1 MIEKFVTINPAIN
14 KAVNIPE
21 ELHFQLKM
29 RAIIE
34 GTTMAKL
41 ISDMYYKFVL
51 DSPAEWDVIISWT
64 TMDLDEIPAKYKWL
78 ENNNGVYMYVGKT
91 QYGDAKALYVG
102 HTQKNFYTR
111 IMQHKTDEY
120 AEKSIGIA
128 FGVIQHSLQ
137 NTDILFRQVE
147 DFLIDK
153 YNPQYNIKK
162 QNTYTRYEHIFI
174 RERFLD

>member
-1 MIEKFVTINPAIN
+1 
-14 KAVNIPE
+14 
-21 ELHFQLKM
+21 
-29 RAIIE
+29 
-34 GTTMAKL
+34 
-41 ISDMYYKFVL
+41 MYM
-51 DSPAEWDVIISWT
+51 DNTQDGDV
-64 TMDLDEIPAKYKWL
+64 
-78 ENNNGVYMYVGKT
+78 
-91 QYGDAKALYVG
+91 KALYVG
-102 HTQKNFYTR
+102 HTQNNFYTR